1 VKVTNVA
8 LIVNKEKA
16 PAREMGRFIVTYCQE
31 HGLNAYLLP
40 VDAAFL
46 GFPDLAT
53 SLHNLRQTADLVISL
68 GGDGTLL
75 GAARLFAEAGVP
87 VLGINLGRL
96 GFLTAAEPEQ
106 LEQALAQLVQGRCSV
121 DERTLLKAVIRRRGQ
136 QVEESLAL
144 NDVVITKGA
153 FARII
158 AVSCY
163 INGEYLTTYP
173 GDGIIVATATG
184 STAYSLSAGGPILNP
199 ALDCLIITPICPHT
213 LSARSIVISGQEML
227 RATVSSDHGDIMLTV
242 DGQKGYP
249 LEPEDSIVVTKAPFR
264 ARLIRLPGQC
274 FYRIL
279 RTRLQDT
286 PIVEGPDPDQRCKE
300 GEEGEGTE

>member
-1 VKVTNVA
+1 MKIENVA

-16 PAREMGRFIVTYCQE
+16 PAYEMGRFIVTYCE
-31 HGLNAYLLP
+31 KHGLKAWLLP

-46 GFPDLAT
+46 GLPNRAA
-53 SLHNLRQTADLVISL
+53 SLNELRERADLVLSL

-96 GFLTAAEPEQ
+96 GFLTAVEPDR
-106 LEQALAQLVQGRCSV
+106 LETALSDIVAGRGSI
-121 DERTLLKAVIRRRGQ
+121 DERTLLKATIWRRGQ
-136 QVEESLAL
+136 RVEESLAL

-163 INGEYLTTYP
+163 IDGEYLTTYP

-184 STAYSLSAGGPILNP
+184 STAYSLSAGGPIINP
-199 ALDCLIITPICPHT
+199 TLDCLILTPICPHT
-213 LSARSIVISGQEML
+213 LSARSIVISAQETL
-227 RATVSSDHGDIMLTV
+227 RVTVSSDHGDIMLTV

-249 LEPEDSIVVTKAPFR
+249 LEPDDSVTVTKAPCR
-264 ARLIRLPGQC
+264 AKLIRLPDQS

-286 PIVEGPDPDQRCKE
+286 PIVVVEGPEPHTRDS
-300 GEEGEGTE
+300 